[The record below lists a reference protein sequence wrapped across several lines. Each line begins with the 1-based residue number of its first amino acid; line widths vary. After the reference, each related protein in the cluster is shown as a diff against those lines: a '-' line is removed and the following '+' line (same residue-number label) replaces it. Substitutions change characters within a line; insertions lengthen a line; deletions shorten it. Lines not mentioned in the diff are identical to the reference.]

1 MGGFSADESMDWQL
15 LIVVVLVMLALLYL
29 GRQTLRTWRGKGAGC
44 GGCKHHGTTNTMKAT
59 PETLIPLEQVKLR
72 RR

>member
-1 MGGFSADESMDWQL
+1 MDWQL
-15 LIVVVLVMLALLYL
+15 PIVGVLVVLALLYL

-44 GGCKHHGTTNTMKAT
+44 GGCKCGSASKTAS
-59 PETLIPLEQVKLR
+59 PAGAERLIPIDEVRLR